1 MLEYELMGDEGVLS
15 VGVYPLE
22 ECPVEYDLCR
32 VLGREPDVTVEAES
46 PTGGMGTISS
56 PKNGVDR
63 GGVGLDGVT

>member
-15 VGVYPLE
+15 VGEYPL
-22 ECPVEYDLCR
+22 ECPVECDLCR
-32 VLGREPDVTVEAES
+32 VLRGPETVARAES

-56 PKNGVDR
+56 PKNGVER